1 MKLAI
6 VGTRNPG
13 VTYQEWEKLLLDK
26 INPDEIQMV
35 ISGGAKGLTLSP
47 NYSRPAITNPTWSSL
62 RSMTFMDDM
71 QL

>member
-35 ISGGAKGLTLSP
+35 ISGGAKGVDTSP
-47 NYSRPAITNPTWSSL
+47 NYSRPAITNHTWSSL

>member
-35 ISGGAKGLTLSP
+35 ISGGAKELTLSP
-47 NYSRPAITNPTWSSL
+47 NYSRLVITSHTWSSL
-62 RSMTFMDDM
+62 RSMTSMDGM
-71 QL
+71 RH

>member
-13 VTYQEWEKLLLDK
+13 VTYKEWEKLLLDK

-35 ISGGAKGLTLSP
+35 I
-47 NYSRPAITNPTWSSL
+47 I
-62 RSMTFMDDM
+62 RSMRLNDSAGVS
-71 QL
+71 